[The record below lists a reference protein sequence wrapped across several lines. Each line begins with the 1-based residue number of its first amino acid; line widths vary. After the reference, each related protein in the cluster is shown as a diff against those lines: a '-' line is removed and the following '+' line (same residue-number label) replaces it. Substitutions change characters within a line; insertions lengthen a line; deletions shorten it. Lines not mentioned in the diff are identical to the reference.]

1 MNDCMK
7 STFGHSEL
15 VFNFLKKWI
24 YTILATIIAIPISAI
39 SGILIGFLQACL
51 VWIVMPLF
59 RIKINFVKTYFAPYV
74 RLFAKATFGP
84 FGKAVG
90 SVFSGVKINMK

>member
-59 RIKINFVKTYFAPYV
+59 RMKINFAPYV

-90 SVFSGVKINMK
+90 SVFSGVKIN